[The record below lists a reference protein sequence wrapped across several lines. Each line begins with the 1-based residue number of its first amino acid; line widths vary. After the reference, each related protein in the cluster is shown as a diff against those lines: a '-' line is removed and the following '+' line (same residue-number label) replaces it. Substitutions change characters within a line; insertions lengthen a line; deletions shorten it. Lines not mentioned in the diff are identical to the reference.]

1 MTMTTEQAIER
12 QAEQSNA
19 ANAAAALA
27 QVLAQHPQI
36 VDGLE
41 LLGDGFLGDVRV
53 EFYGKVHYF
62 GRGFG
67 SGVSVDLEEI
77 ALAGTTVS
85 MSTLV
90 GVARWKK
97 IEDELQHRIESAQ

>member
-1 MTMTTEQAIER
+1 MTTTTEQAIALAD
-12 QAEQSNA
+12 Q
-19 ANAAAALA
+19 ANAATALEQALA
-27 QVLAQHPQI
+27 QQPQLT
-36 VDGLE
+36 DGLE
-41 LLGDGFLGDVRV
+41 LLGEGYLGDVRV

-97 IEDELQHRIESAQ
+97 IEDELQHRIESEQ